1 MFYCFIFN
9 KNPMKKVLLVLVAL
23 FLVGGGLQAE
33 RKKVGLVLSGGG
45 AKGAAHIGVLKVLEE
60 AGIPIDYIAGTSMG
74 SIVGGLYAIGYD
86 AGMLDTLVRKQQWPF
101 LLSNRVYRYDLPFS
115 EKEKDEKYLVSIP
128 MIGGKGIQVPSG
140 FISGQNIYSLF
151 SELTIGYHDSVSF
164 LNLPI
169 PFSCVAA
176 NLVNGKEVILD
187 QGNLAMAMRSS
198 MAIPGVFSPV
208 VMDTM
213 LLVDGGIANNFPT
226 DVGKAMGADIIIGVD
241 VSSELRKMNELNTAI
256 EIVDQ
261 LTSFMGMAKYEDN
274 IKLCDIYIKPDIV
287 PYSAASC
294 SAVDIDT
301 LILRGERAARAQ
313 WDEFMQLKEKIG
325 LTPAEDGEKVIDN
338 KFIRTD
344 SLVIGRIY
352 IHGVGSREEK
362 WVRKK
367 AGLSDYSYISIQD
380 LHRAI
385 AVLYGTGAFS
395 YVNYALSGTDVYDL
409 TLILKERSMSSLN
422 FGFRFDSEEMAA
434 ILLNTTFSHKHLRGF
449 QLSLTGRLSQNPYA
463 RVEYSFGNTFLRRA
477 SLVYMYKYNDID
489 IYRKGHKLDNIT
501 FSQHTAELNFSDIY
515 IQNCKFVLGLRY
527 EYFDYNSFLYA
538 SANDVVKARPEGFF
552 SYHALAHYE
561 TFDKRYYPT
570 RGISVK
576 GEYSLYT
583 TNGLHYDHGAPFSAL
598 DGSFAAVVPVTNRF
612 SILPS
617 FYGRVLIGR
626 DIPFAYLN
634 YMGGVVGGRYRSQQL
649 PFVGIQHLETFDN
662 TVLVWKAKFRY
673 RIGSNHYAI
682 AMVNYA
688 KDDDRFF
695 DILGGTDLWGGG
707 LSYSYDSLIGPIDVV
722 FSLSNWDKKL
732 GFYFNLGYYF

>member
-1 MFYCFIFN
+1 MFYCFIF
-9 KNPMKKVLLVLVAL
+9 KNNLMKRVVLVLVTL
-23 FLVGGGLQAE
+23 FLFGGGLQAE

-45 AKGAAHIGVLKVLEE
+45 AKGVAHIGVLKVLEE

-86 AGMLDTLVRKQQWPF
+86 AGMLDTLVRKQQWTF
-101 LLSNRVYRYDLPFS
+101 LLSDRVYRYDLPFS

-128 MIGGKGIQVPSG
+128 MIGGKGIQMPSG
-140 FISGQNIYSLF
+140 FIGGQNIFSLF

-164 LNLPI
+164 LSLPI
-169 PFSCVAA
+169 PFACVAA
-176 NLVNGKEVILD
+176 NLVNGKEVVLNK
-187 QGNLAMAMRSS
+187 GNLALAMRSS

-241 VSSELRKMNELNTAI
+241 VSSDLRKLNELNNAL

-261 LTSFMGMAKYEDN
+261 LTSFLGMAKYEEN
-274 IKLCDIYIKPDIV
+274 IKLCDLYIKPDIL
-287 PYSAASC
+287 PYSAASFNPT
-294 SAVDIDT
+294 DIDT

-313 WDEFMQLKEKIG
+313 WEDLMKLKEKIG
-325 LTPAEDGEKVIDN
+325 LTPSENEEKIIDN

-352 IHGVGSREEK
+352 IDGVGTREEK

-367 AGLSDYSYISIQD
+367 AGLSEYSYISMDD
-380 LHRAI
+380 LHRSIAI
-385 AVLYGTGAFS
+385 LYGTGAFS
-395 YVNYALSGTDVYDL
+395 YVNYSLKGTDVYDL
-409 TLILKERSMSSLN
+409 TLVLKEKSMSSLN

-463 RVEYSFGNTFLRRA
+463 RAEYSFGNTFLRKA
-477 SLVYMYKYNDID
+477 GLVYMYKYNDID
-489 IYRKGHKLDNIT
+489 LYRKGHKVDNIT
-501 FSQHTAELNFSDIY
+501 FSQHMAELTFSDIY
-515 IQNCKFVLGLRY
+515 IQNCKFVLGFRY
-527 EYFDYNSFLYA
+527 EYFDYSSFLYA
-538 SANDVVKARPEGFF
+538 SAYEGVKARPEGFF
-552 SYHALAHYE
+552 SYHASAHYE

-583 TNGLHYDHGAPFSAL
+583 DNGLHYDHGAPFSAL
-598 DGSFAAVVPVTNRF
+598 DGSFSAVVPFTHRF
-612 SILPS
+612 SVLPS
-617 FYGRVLIGR
+617 FYGRVLVGR

-634 YMGGVVGGRYRSQQL
+634 YMGGMVGGRYMTQQL

-662 TVLVWKAKFRY
+662 TVLVLKAKFRY

-682 AMVNYA
+682 AMLNYA
-688 KDDDRFF
+688 KEDKSLFG
-695 DILGGTDLWGGG
+695 ILGGTDLWGGRSVLFVRQFDRTYRCG
-707 LSYSYDSLIGPIDVV
+707 AQSLE
-722 FSLSNWDKKL
+722 L
-732 GFYFNLGYYF
+732 G